1 MPPFEEDEL
10 LPSVPLCW
18 LWEDWLSLPW
28 LPLLLL
34 IVGKPGEPG
43 IPGELPGILDEE
55 LVLLGELLLEDEL
68 LLDEVLL
75 LDEALLLDEELLDE
89 ELCELCD
96 ELELLLEG
104 ELGLLGGALLL
115 EEDEDELG
123 ILGDDELEL
132 EVL

>member
-1 MPPFEEDEL
+1 M
-10 LPSVPLCW
+10 
-18 LWEDWLSLPW
+18 
-28 LPLLLL
+28 
-34 IVGKPGEPG
+34 
-43 IPGELPGILDEE
+43 
-55 LVLLGELLLEDEL
+55 LLGE
-68 LLDEVLL
+68 LL

-96 ELELLLEG
+96 ELELLLED

>member
-1 MPPFEEDEL
+1 M

-34 IVGKPGEPG
+34 IVGKRGEPG

-68 LLDEVLL
+68 LLDE
-75 LDEALLLDEELLDE
+75 ALLLDEELLDE

-96 ELELLLEG
+96 ELELLLED

>member
-1 MPPFEEDEL
+1 
-10 LPSVPLCW
+10 
-18 LWEDWLSLPW
+18 
-28 LPLLLL
+28 LLL

-55 LVLLGELLLEDEL
+55 LVLL
-68 LLDEVLL
+68 
-75 LDEALLLDEELLDE
+75 DEALDEELLDE

-96 ELELLLEG
+96 ELELLLED

>member
-1 MPPFEEDEL
+1 MTQGGRALDAVDVHAYHSADPSRPPDR
-10 LPSVPLCW
+10 
-18 LWEDWLSLPW
+18 
-28 LPLLLL
+28 
-34 IVGKPGEPG
+34 
-43 IPGELPGILDEE
+43 
-55 LVLLGELLLEDEL
+55 
-68 LLDEVLL
+68 
-75 LDEALLLDEELLDE
+75 LDEELLDE

-96 ELELLLEG
+96 ELELLLED